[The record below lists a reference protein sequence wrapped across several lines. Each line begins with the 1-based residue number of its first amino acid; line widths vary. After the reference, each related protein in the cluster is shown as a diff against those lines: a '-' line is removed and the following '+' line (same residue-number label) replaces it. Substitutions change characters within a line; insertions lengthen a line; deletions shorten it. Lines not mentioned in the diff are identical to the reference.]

1 MKKFAL
7 ISLGLPPSQS
17 GQSMVLYHLLK
28 QFDPQKLLF
37 DYPEKFSSVQIPWEL
52 FDSAHGKIFFF
63 ASGLPDYQTDD

>member
-28 QFDPQKLLF
+28 QFDPQKYCLITLKNF
-37 DYPEKFSSVQIPWEL
+37 HQYKNLGNCSTQTQ
-52 FDSAHGKIFFF
+52 GKILFF
-63 ASGLPDYQTDD
+63 AS